1 MSTVQD
7 IKRGQKS
14 KTLIKTDMYLLWKSL
29 HRVHCVIHKCT
40 LKTRRNLKRSHVIQK
55 RPGLLWRKT
64 VMEFKFL
71 FENLA

>member
-29 HRVHCVIHKCT
+29 HRVHCHPQMHIKDKKKSEEKPRDPET
-40 LKTRRNLKRSHVIQK
+40 S
-55 RPGLLWRKT
+55 RPSLA
-64 VMEFKFL
+64 
-71 FENLA
+71 ENCDGI

>member
-1 MSTVQD
+1 
-7 IKRGQKS
+7 
-14 KTLIKTDMYLLWKSL
+14 MYLLWKSL